1 MQQKQTLNINYPL
14 YFCDQGDHVIRQEK
28 ERDHLDSIQQVL
40 SDESFISVHE
50 LPIMEVGG
58 RDRGR
63 PRYEIEC
70 L

>member
-1 MQQKQTLNINYPL
+1 M
-14 YFCDQGDHVIRQEK
+14 IRQEK
-28 ERDHLDSIQQVL
+28 GRDHLDSIQRVL
-40 SDESFISVHE
+40 SDESFVSVHA

-63 PRYEIEC
+63 PRYEIEY

>member
-1 MQQKQTLNINYPL
+1 MI
-14 YFCDQGDHVIRQEK
+14 CQEK
-28 ERDHLDSIQQVL
+28 GRDHLDSIQQVL
-40 SDESFISVHE
+40 SDESFTLVHA

-63 PRYEIEC
+63 PCYEIEY

>member
-1 MQQKQTLNINYPL
+1 M
-14 YFCDQGDHVIRQEK
+14 IRQEK

>member
-1 MQQKQTLNINYPL
+1 MQQKRALNINYPL
-14 YFCDQGDHVIRQEK
+14 CFCNQGDHMICQEK